1 MKSKYKTPLYVWN
14 AKNALWRLLF
24 SALWLLLLAFGYLL
38 NSCDG
43 FVEVDLPQSQ
53 LTASA
58 VYEDPITANA
68 AMTEVYAKMRD
79 GGLLSGSAAGLSFL
93 MGVYGDEL
101 DFYGNSQNGAVSF
114 YQNSLLASN
123 SDVKNLWDAS
133 YNQIYGANAV
143 LEGVTQSATLSTATR
158 NQLKGE
164 ALFVRALTH
173 FYLSNTFGA
182 VPYITSTD
190 YEYNRHVS
198 RMSVS
203 AVYVQVKADL
213 EEAIALLPED
223 YVTSDRTRPN
233 RYAAYALLARVDLY
247 AGLWQE
253 ASNAASAV
261 LNNTAL
267 YQTVADLD
275 ASFVK
280 DSPATIWQFS
290 SASGG
295 GNTLEADTFNFVV
308 GPPPLGAF
316 TPSFMNAFESNDLR
330 ATHWTKAV
338 TDGTTTWYHPYKY
351 KVNGDSGSAVEYSVV
366 LRLNEVY
373 LIRAEARVRA
383 GDVIGG
389 QDDLNVV
396 RHLAGLPDTV
406 AMTQSTLLDAILA
419 ERRVELFAEF
429 GHRFMDL
436 KRFNQAQTVLSGVKS
451 GWDVTDV
458 VFPIPDSELNL
469 NPNLAP
475 QNAGY

>member
-1 MKSKYKTPLYVWN
+1 MP
-14 AKNALWRLLF
+14 
-24 SALWLLLLAFGYLL
+24 
-38 NSCDG
+38 
-43 FVEVDLPQSQ
+43 
-53 LTASA
+53 
-58 VYEDPITANA
+58 
-68 AMTEVYAKMRD
+68 
-79 GGLLSGSAAGLSFL
+79 
-93 MGVYGDEL
+93 
-101 DFYGNSQNGAVSF
+101 
-114 YQNSLLASN
+114 
-123 SDVKNLWDAS
+123 
-133 YNQIYGANAV
+133 
-143 LEGVTQSATLSTATR
+143 
-158 NQLKGE
+158 
-164 ALFVRALTH
+164 
-173 FYLSNTFGA
+173 
-182 VPYITSTD
+182 
-190 YEYNRHVS
+190 
-198 RMSVS
+198 VS

-261 LNNTAL
+261 LNNTVL

-275 ASFVK
+275 ATFVK

-308 GPPPLGAF
+308 GPPPLGAL
-316 TPSFMNAFESNDLR
+316 TPSFMNAFEANDLR

-338 TDGTTTWYHPYKY
+338 TDGAATWYHPYKY

-451 GWDVTDV
+451 GWDATDV

-475 QNAGY
+475 QNVGY